1 MASGAIDRRRINGPE
16 ESFPPVYDE
25 EDIPRPSTT
34 RSARGELDIRPIF
47 LRPGLISQANGS
59 AYIEADKIK
68 IACAVYGPRQNK
80 NVAYS
85 EQGRLNVEV
94 KYAPYATARR
104 KAPLRDAEDRSIGV
118 AIHQALLASVRLE
131 LLPKS
136 TVDIFLVIIEADGKE
151 ASIASG
157 AVAASAALADAG
169 IEMLGLVSSC
179 SAAVTGDKI
188 WLDPSAAESEQAD
201 GTVILSCM
209 PALDTVTSVWQSGRL
224 LPQKALECMHACQ
237 QKCVDIHSV
246 VAQALLEHHQTQT
259 S

>member
-16 ESFPPVYDE
+16 ESFPPVYDD
-25 EDIPRPSTT
+25 EDAPQPSAT
-34 RSARGELDIRPIF
+34 RSDRGELDIRPIF

-157 AVAASAALADAG
+157 VVAASAALADAG

-188 WLDPSAAESEQAD
+188 WLDPSAAESEQAG

-209 PALDTVTSVWQSGRL
+209 PALDSVTSVWQSGRL
-224 LPQKALECMHACQ
+224 PPQKALECMHACQ
-237 QKCVDIHSV
+237 QNQFLKSFLKHD
-246 VAQALLEHHQTQT
+246 A
-259 S
+259 

>member
-1 MASGAIDRRRINGPE
+1 MASGAFDRRRINGPE
-16 ESFPPVYDE
+16 ESFPPVFDDE
-25 EDIPRPSTT
+25 DVPQPSTT
-34 RSARGELDIRPIF
+34 RLGRSELDIRPIF

-59 AYIEADKIK
+59 AYIEAEKIK
-68 IACAVYGPRQNK
+68 ISCAVYGPRQNK

-85 EQGRLNVEV
+85 DQGRLNVEV

-118 AIHQALLASVRLE
+118 AIHQALLSSVRLE

-151 ASIASG
+151 ACIVNG

-169 IEMLGLVSSC
+169 IEMLGLVSCC
-179 SAAVTGDKI
+179 SAAVTDDKL
-188 WLDPSAAESEQAD
+188 WLDPTGTESQEAD
-201 GTVILSCM
+201 GTVILACM
-209 PALDTVTSVWQSGRL
+209 PALDAVTSVWQSGRL
-224 LPQKALECMHACQ
+224 APQKALECMHACQ
-237 QKCVDIHSV
+237 QKCIDIHSV
-246 VAQALLEHHQTQT
+246 VAQALLEHTQT